1 MCKSRLTLLV
11 MLLVAVLARPA
22 LAFDTVAKAAILI
35 DYPSGQVLMEK
46 NADDRIPPASL
57 SKLMTAYL
65 IFERL
70 KSGKLKM
77 DDEMPVSELAWRT
90 QGSKMFVE
98 LGSRIKVEDLLR
110 GIIIQSGND
119 ACIVMAEGIS
129 GSVDEFVKLMNQKA
143 QDLGLTNSH
152 FANPDGLDDPQHY
165 MSVRDLAKLASAII
179 RDFPEYYGLYSEK
192 EFVWHNIKQNNRNPL
207 LQMGIPGVDGM
218 KTGHTSVAGFGLVAS
233 AMRDNHRLI
242 MVLAGMNSEKERRD
256 EAQKVLEYGFR
267 AFETYKLF
275 DAGQTAAEVPVWLG
289 AESKVAAVPL
299 EPVTATM
306 TADLR
311 PTLEVKARYDEPV
324 AAPITKGQ
332 KLGELVITSQ
342 GAEPRT
348 VPLVA
353 GADVQKAG
361 MLGRLTGIVGYY
373 TGIGS

>member
-1 MCKSRLTLLV
+1 MLKRRLTLLV
-11 MLLVAVLARPA
+11 LLLVAALARPA
-22 LAFDTVAKAAILI
+22 MAFDTTAKAAILI

-46 NADDRIPPASL
+46 NADERIPPASM

-119 ACIVMAEGIS
+119 ACVVMAEGIA

-143 QDLGLTNSH
+143 QELGLTNSH
-152 FANPDGLDDPQHY
+152 FANADGLDDPEHY

-179 RDFPEYYGLYSEK
+179 RDFPEYYSFYSEK

-218 KTGHTSVAGFGLVAS
+218 KTGHTSVAGYGLVGS
-233 AMRDNHRLI
+233 AIRDNHRLI
-242 MVLAGMNSEKERRD
+242 MVLSGMKTEKERRD

-289 AESKVAAVPL
+289 AESKVAAVPA

-324 AAPITKGQ
+324 PAPITKGQ
-332 KLGELVITSQ
+332 KLGELVITYK

-353 GADVQKAG
+353 AADVQKAG

-373 TGIGS
+373 TGLGS